1 MIRGVFLHKGDAVH
15 QVQSTLVSSTA
26 GTTMQDVCQEQW
38 DECQLISEVFSALT
52 CKEET
57 NGPTMGHSPGDYDG
71 NTLSNLIEGHSMMG
85 SSLKGMPLES
95 ASGSCRGITG
105 GTLTAPTGTSPQLT
119 HCTMAPISTM
129 SLNPL
134 APEFVSS
141 LDGDSKEAQKGGLPT
156 HQVHFAPHLSPRTS
170 GRAQSWES
178 SHWKG
183 TASGV
188 QGRRRMWDLWRR

>member
-1 MIRGVFLHKGDAVH
+1 MDTIWDTSVASNLQDDGPDKAVESDERVIRGVFLHKGDAVH
-15 QVQSTLVSSTA
+15 QVQSTLVTSTA

-52 CKEET
+52 RKEET

-105 GTLTAPTGTSPQLT
+105 GTLSPPTGTSPQL
-119 HCTMAPISTM
+119 
-129 SLNPL
+129 PL
-134 APEFVSS
+134 YN
-141 LDGDSKEAQKGGLPT
+141 
-156 HQVHFAPHLSPRTS
+156 
-170 GRAQSWES
+170 
-178 SHWKG
+178 G
-183 TASGV
+183 TY
-188 QGRRRMWDLWRR
+188 